1 MYIINRKQKTKD
13 FSIMEN
19 NLVKKLSK
27 IAAAIQKAFKEELPL
42 RSPKDLETCNSL
54 PFLIWDCINTSL
66 KELDG
71 YETFE
76 VRTARRGS
84 WSFLLLFESES
95 QTIITL
101 IKKRRFEG
109 IQKSAAK
116 NIPKYLKELL
126 NCLKNKDFIGDG
138 AQYLLWDNEPDNKE
152 FISAMERECLSF
164 TSLKDL
170 SEARH
175 TFIVYDNFMEH
186 LNSLSAIVVDNNFYQ
201 VGERIDMMDMLD
213 TEMQLPLETVP
224 AKSTEHPAVR
234 LTDLAIKLREEKKLG
249 N

>member
-1 MYIINRKQKTKD
+1 MSEDLI
-13 FSIMEN
+13 
-19 NLVKKLSK
+19 KKLPK
-27 IAAAIQKAFKEELPL
+27 IATAIQKAFKEQLPL
-42 RSPKDLETCNSL
+42 RSPKDLETRNSL

-109 IQKSAAK
+109 IQKAAAK
-116 NIPKYLKELL
+116 NIPRYLKELL
-126 NCLKNKDFIGDG
+126 SCLKNKDFIGDG

-152 FISAMERECLSF
+152 FISAMEKECLSF
-164 TSLKDL
+164 SSLKDL
-170 SEARH
+170 SKARH

-186 LNSLSAIVVDNNFYQ
+186 LNSLSAIVVDNHFYQ
-201 VGERIDMMDMLD
+201 VGDKIDMMGMLK
-213 TEMQLPLETVP
+213 TEMQLPLEAVP
-224 AKSTEHPAVR
+224 SQPTPPPAVR
-234 LTDLAIKLREEKKLG
+234 LTGLAIKLREEKKLG
-249 N
+249 S